1 MERKEELSLGVALGG
16 EEEGG
21 GKGRRAQ
28 VPASARWRDP
38 ASALRGGERRAERGR
53 SAKGSRGTC
62 DPKSHGCCSLAGSRP
77 VVA

>member
-1 MERKEELSLGVALGG
+1 MERKEEDRSLGVALG
-16 EEEGG
+16 EGG
-21 GKGRRAQ
+21 GGGGRGGRRC
-28 VPASARWRDP
+28 RRRRGGRDP

-62 DPKSHGCCSLAGSRP
+62 PKSHGCCSLAGSRP